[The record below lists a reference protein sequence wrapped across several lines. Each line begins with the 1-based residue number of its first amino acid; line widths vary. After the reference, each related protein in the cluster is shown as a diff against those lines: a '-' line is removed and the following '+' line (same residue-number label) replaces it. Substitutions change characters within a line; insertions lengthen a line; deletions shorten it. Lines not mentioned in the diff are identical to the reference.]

1 MTEYVKPPRPLRQ
14 LGEYDPKELDGFY
27 RKVVEKLNLL
37 LTAPTW
43 VEVTSFENSW
53 VNYGST
59 NQTAGY
65 TKDAFGFVHIK
76 GCVKDGSSIPTI
88 IFTLPA
94 GYRPSANESFVVET
108 TGGAFG
114 SCFVQTNGTVIASS
128 GGGTSYFW
136 LSGITFYAG

>member
-1 MTEYVKPPRPLRQ
+1 MAA
-14 LGEYDPKELDGFY
+14 DKEIIRAPFKSDCPGLNEAAY
-27 RKVVEKLNLL
+27 RFLQQVAQFINFNP
-37 LTAPTW
+37 PTW
-43 VEVTSFENSW
+43 TEVTAFENSW

-65 TKDAFGFVHIK
+65 VKDAFGFVHIK
-76 GCVKDGSSIPTI
+76 GCVKNGSGIPTV

-94 GYRPSANESFVVET
+94 GYRPTSNESFVVET
-108 TGGAFG
+108 TGSALGA
-114 SCFVQTNGTVIASS
+114 CFVQTNGTVIASY